1 MKARIKETGEI
12 IEVQCLYSVRYSR
25 LDANHKI
32 IEEYDED
39 ELELLPIEPKVK
51 MVSLDEAYGKLKPNL
66 IKLVG
71 YDMAGKILKDFR
83 KAMEE
88 DVSTTP
94 S

>member
-12 IEVQCLYSVRYSR
+12 IEVQCLYSVTYSR

-51 MVSLDEAYGKLKPNL
+51 MVSHLFCFVVPYWLQS
-66 IKLVG
+66 

-88 DVSTTP
+88 DV
-94 S
+94 